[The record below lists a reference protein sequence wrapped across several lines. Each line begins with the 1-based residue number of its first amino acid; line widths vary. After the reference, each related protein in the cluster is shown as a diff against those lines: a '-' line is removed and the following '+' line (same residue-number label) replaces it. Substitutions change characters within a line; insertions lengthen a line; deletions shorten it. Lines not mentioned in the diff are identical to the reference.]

1 MVQLPQTGGINL
13 GIVRTA
19 ASSAPLRKMAANG
32 DIDRAEVV
40 MTSSTGLTDRILCAV
55 DDEARDEY
63 TIGSDLVK
71 FTNSEELPQLWI
83 NNYKHALAIN
93 TVRLENSVATYPLT
107 IVSPKA
113 GDYTLSLANKMAD
126 GIHVYLT
133 LNGEAIADLT
143 EGEYVLTLG
152 KETSKAYGI
161 RLVRGPRGTVTAIDE
176 ALEGKENVEKVVKDG
191 VLYIIRQ
198 GNVYDASGRK
208 VE

>member
-1 MVQLPQTGGINL
+1 
-13 GIVRTA
+13 
-19 ASSAPLRKMAANG
+19 
-32 DIDRAEVV
+32 
-40 MTSSTGLTDRILCAV
+40 MTSSTGLTDRILCVV

-63 TIGSDLVK
+63 TIGADLVM
-71 FTNSEELPQLWI
+71 FPNSEELPQLWI
-83 NNYKHALAIN
+83 NNYKHALAVN

-113 GDYTLSLANKMAD
+113 GDYTLSLANKLAD

-133 LNGEAIADLT
+133 KNGEAIADLT

-176 ALEGKENVEKVVKDG
+176 ALEGKENMEKVVKDG